1 VRGFTGGAAYGASK
15 FGIIGSTKGAAVDHA
30 SSGIRINAVWACSDS
45 RVVMATHWDF
55 TEDHMR
61 QIDIYCASTFAKA
74 GVVPLSLDPPMRVV
88 V

>member
-1 VRGFTGGAAYGASK
+1 VRGFTGGGLRRLEVRHHRLDERR
-15 FGIIGSTKGAAVDHA
+15 AVDHA

-61 QIDIYCASTFAKA
+61 QIDIYASTFAKA
-74 GVVPLSLDPPMRVV
+74 GVVPLSLDPPWD
-88 V
+88 